1 MKIIKI
7 NTQWMTYIKQS
18 YGILTTIQP
27 ISLIIKDLNLKNSTI
42 IYTICTI
49 HKKRNSMNSKTFHN
63 EKN

>member
-27 ISLIIKDLNLKNSTI
+27 ISLIIKDFKPEEFYNYLHNLHDTQKKKFNEFKNIS
-42 IYTICTI
+42 
-49 HKKRNSMNSKTFHN
+49 
-63 EKN
+63 